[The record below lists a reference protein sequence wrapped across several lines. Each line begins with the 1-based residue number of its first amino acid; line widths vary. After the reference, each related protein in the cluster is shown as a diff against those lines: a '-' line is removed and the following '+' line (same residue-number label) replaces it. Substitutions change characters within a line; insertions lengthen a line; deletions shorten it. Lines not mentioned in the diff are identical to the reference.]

1 MLFASRPD
9 EEEKRASPRKNDKR
23 TSSNENSKTNTQAR
37 PKSAAGATSAR
48 HALPSG
54 EGAYL
59 DEKPVE
65 GGGKT
70 FEQLLAENLG
80 GEAIGGAGGAS
91 PRKPVKR

>member
-1 MLFASRPD
+1 M
-9 EEEKRASPRKNDKR
+9 
-23 TSSNENSKTNTQAR
+23 SSNENNKTNTQAR
-37 PKSAAGATSAR
+37 PKSAAGSLSAR
-48 HALPSG
+48 HALP

-80 GEAIGGAGGAS
+80 GEAMGRGGGVS